1 MKRSKLVLLLLLS
14 TSTIYAQEVVSTQ
27 GDSYYTGSASMDFTI
42 GEPVISTGSDGT
54 HDITQGFH
62 QTNWNFA
69 GLEDLAP
76 EMDATIYPNPTIDVL
91 NILTK
96 QFEGVSYTLTN
107 ANGQIVQR
115 DELSEEIT
123 SVDVQG
129 LAPGNYS
136 VTLFDRNQNK
146 LKTFKL
152 IKNQ

>member
-1 MKRSKLVLLLLLS
+1 MKKNKLVLFLLLS

-42 GEPVISTGSDGT
+42 GEPIINTESDGT
-54 HDITQGFH
+54 YDITQGFH

-76 EMDATIYPNPTIDVL
+76 EMDVNIYPNPTSDVL
-91 NILTK
+91 IISTK
-96 QFEGVSYTLTN
+96 QFEGVNFTLTD
-107 ANGQIVQR
+107 GKGKLVQH
-115 DELSEEIT
+115 DELSEETT
-123 SVDVQG
+123 SVDVQH
-129 LAPGNYS
+129 LTPGSYS

>member
-1 MKRSKLVLLLLLS
+1 MKRSKLVLFLLLS

-27 GDSYYTGSASMDFTI
+27 GESYYTGSASMDFTI
-42 GEPVISTGSDGT
+42 GEPVINTGSDGT
-54 HDITQGFH
+54 YDITQGFH

-76 EMDATIYPNPTIDVL
+76 EMDATIYPNPTSDVL
-91 NILTK
+91 SISTK
-96 QFEGVSYTLTN
+96 QFEGVSYVLTA

-115 DELSEEIT
+115 DELSDEVT
-123 SVDVQG
+123 TVNVQD
-129 LAPGNYS
+129 LASGNYS
-136 VTLFDRNQNK
+136 VTLYDRNQNK